1 MSTEELRAE
10 DGAPSSG
17 EAEAYLYR
25 GIDSHLWGEEK
36 KVRGKVREKA

>member
-17 EAEAYLYR
+17 EAEAYLYG

-36 KVRGKVREKA
+36 VKVREREKV

>member
-1 MSTEELRAE
+1 MAAEELRAE

-17 EAEAYLYR
+17 ETEAYLYG

-36 KVRGKVREKA
+36 VREREKA